1 MGCGVSISGAARPLL
16 HPRQSS
22 GVEVEDAIQRQF
34 EFVVRSLGAGR
45 EVVDQPQ
52 EAPAGQAPPYL
63 TKLAEDALPSFR
75 ASRLPRRLF
84 DDAQILLGDRPS
96 QRKVDPRSGSHS
108 GALLMA
114 FSFALASPCL
124 PVASVRRQA
133 TKSQTAGQ

>member
-1 MGCGVSISGAARPLL
+1 ME
-16 HPRQSS
+16 H
-22 GVEVEDAIQRQF
+22 AIQRQL
-34 EFVVRSLGAGR
+34 EIVVGGLGAGR
-45 EVVDQPQ
+45 GEVVDQPC

-96 QRKVDPRSGSHS
+96 QRKVDPRSGSRS